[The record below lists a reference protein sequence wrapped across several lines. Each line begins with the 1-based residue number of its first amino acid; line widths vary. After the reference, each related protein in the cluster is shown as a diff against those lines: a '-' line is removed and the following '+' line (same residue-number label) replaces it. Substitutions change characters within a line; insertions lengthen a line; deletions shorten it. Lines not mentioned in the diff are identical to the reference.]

1 MNGDKKDINVVLYT
15 LDECLL
21 ACAKERVCGN
31 EDLAKF
37 LFHEA
42 FVIART
48 LEWLGIKTFKRNKGS
63 KNSLFAV
70 IDNKVQR
77 YVDLIKECGN
87 GQLEHSDEE
96 A

>member
-1 MNGDKKDINVVLYT
+1 MNVDKKDINGVLDT
-15 LDECLL
+15 LDELL
-21 ACAKERVCGN
+21 FACAKERVCG
-31 EDLAKF
+31 EHELARM

-63 KNSLFAV
+63 KNSLSDV
-70 IDNKVQR
+70 VDDKVQR
-77 YVDLIKECGN
+77 YVNLIRECGN
-87 GQLEHSDEE
+87 GELEHADEE